1 VTVRPAGLRALET
14 GAVGSAIAAS
24 ICCLGPLLLAVLG
37 IGGGA
42 LVLKFEPYRPIFA
55 IMTVLLLGAAF
66 YLAYRKG
73 PAEECKAGS
82 VCPQPRA
89 KRRAGLWIATGIVVI
104 LTALS
109 YLAQRL

>member
-1 VTVRPAGLRALET
+1 MRTGGLRALET

-37 IGGGA
+37 VGGGA
-42 LVLKFEPYRPIFA
+42 LFLKFEPYQSHFA
-55 IMTVLLLGAAF
+55 VMTVLLLGAAF
-66 YLAYRKG
+66 YFAYRKR
-73 PAEECKAGS
+73 ASEECDAGS
-82 VCPQPRA
+82 VCAQPLA
-89 KRRAGLWIATGIVVI
+89 KRRVGLWIATGIVAI

>member
-1 VTVRPAGLRALET
+1 MRPAGLRALET

-37 IGGGA
+37 VGGGA
-42 LVLKFEPYRPIFA
+42 LFLKFEPYRPIFA
-55 IMTVLLLGAAF
+55 IATVLLLGAAF
-66 YLAYRKG
+66 YFAYRKG
-73 PAEECKAGS
+73 SPEVCEAGS
-82 VCPQPRA
+82 VCAQPQA
-89 KRRAGLWIATGIVVI
+89 KRRAGLWIATGIVLI